1 MSTRIKITLADD
13 MAARLDELAAAAGQP
28 IARVAGQLVRDGLRN
43 PAPAGHGGGSPPADE
58 LTSARAPWLEPY
70 GGNREWRQFT
80 WGSILAL
87 SGRYPDELKW
97 LKDGWW
103 TDESLV
109 ETLCAFT
116 LWRQML
122 DDGGRDPREELE
134 FQLNIVE
141 FGRRLRQASGGV
153 TKEWTPGAPPAE
165 WS

>member
-13 MAARLDELAAAAGQP
+13 IAERLDELAAAAGQP
-28 IARVAGQLVRDGLRN
+28 LARVAGQLVRDGLSN
-43 PAPAGHGGGSPPADE
+43 PSSAAHGSRSTPGDE
-58 LTSARAPWLEPY
+58 LTIARAPWLEPY
-70 GGNREWRQFT
+70 GGDREWRQFT

-87 SGRYPDELKW
+87 SGRYPEELKW

-103 TDESLV
+103 TDDSLV
-109 ETLCAFT
+109 ETLCAFA
-116 LWRQML
+116 LWRQIL
-122 DDGGRDPREELE
+122 DDRGRDPREELE

-165 WS
+165 WC